1 MLWKALEQPYNFVLL
16 HGNSQTAHNGYKF
29 CISRTAIPRTLC
41 LKSKIVDLGWFWNKK
56 LKILKISITVLEGE
70 TKQQNLNNNFQNFD
84 SKLYFISSLHYN
96 MSFVDLS
103 NQYVGN
109 RDNFVQVSISG
120 LQRVS
125 NQESKVEVLEMLIIH
140 IS

>member
-1 MLWKALEQPYNFVLL
+1 MLWKALEQPYNFVFI

-84 SKLYFISSLHYN
+84 SKLYFISSLHYI

-103 NQYVGN
+103 MLVIEIILYRYPLVAF
-109 RDNFVQVSISG
+109 REFPI
-120 LQRVS
+120 R
-125 NQESKVEVLEMLIIH
+125 EVKLKSLKC
-140 IS
+140 

>member
-1 MLWKALEQPYNFVLL
+1 MLWKALEQPYNFVFI

-84 SKLYFISSLHYN
+84 SKLYFISSLHYI

-103 NQYVGN
+103 MLEIEIILYRYALVAF
-109 RDNFVQVSISG
+109 REFPI
-120 LQRVS
+120 R
-125 NQESKVEVLEMLIIH
+125 KVKLKSLKC
-140 IS
+140 

>member
-1 MLWKALEQPYNFVLL
+1 MLWKALEQPYNFVLI

-84 SKLYFISSLHYN
+84 SKLYFISSLHYI

-103 NQYVGN
+103 MLVIEIILYRYPLVAF
-109 RDNFVQVSISG
+109 REFPI
-120 LQRVS
+120 R
-125 NQESKVEVLEMLIIH
+125 EVKLKSLKC
-140 IS
+140 

>member
-16 HGNSQTAHNGYKF
+16 HENSQTAHNGYKF

-84 SKLYFISSLHYN
+84 SKLYFISSLHYI

-103 NQYVGN
+103 MLVIEIILYRYPLVAF
-109 RDNFVQVSISG
+109 REFPI
-120 LQRVS
+120 R
-125 NQESKVEVLEMLIIH
+125 EVKLKSLKC
-140 IS
+140 

>member
-1 MLWKALEQPYNFVLL
+1 MLWKALEQPYNFVFI

-56 LKILKISITVLEGE
+56 LKILKISITALEGE

-84 SKLYFISSLHYN
+84 SKLYFISSLHYI

-103 NQYVGN
+103 MLVIEIILYRYPLVAF
-109 RDNFVQVSISG
+109 REFPI
-120 LQRVS
+120 R
-125 NQESKVEVLEMLIIH
+125 KVKLKSLKC
-140 IS
+140 